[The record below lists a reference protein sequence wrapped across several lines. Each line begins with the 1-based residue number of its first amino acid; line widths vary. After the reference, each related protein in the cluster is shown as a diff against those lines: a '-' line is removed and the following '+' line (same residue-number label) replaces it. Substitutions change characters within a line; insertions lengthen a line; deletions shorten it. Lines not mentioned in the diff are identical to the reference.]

1 MNVISDPQT
10 LVASEAETGFA
21 IDLRHGL
28 DFRARNLMAVQD
40 ILRGMTLW
48 RLALTLSWLDIRLRY
63 RGSVLGP
70 LWLTLSTA
78 VMVGALGFLYA
89 FLFHTPIRDY
99 LPFLALSLT
108 LWAFLAAI
116 ISDGCTAF
124 TQAESMIRSMRIP
137 FSLYIYQLLARNVL
151 ILAHNVIV
159 IVVVFLIFQVPVTS
173 AVFAAI
179 PAFLLWLV
187 DGAAIALV
195 LGAFCAR
202 FRDIPPIVA
211 SVVQIAF
218 YVSGVMYRPEM
229 LGHRGVF
236 LLYDPFF
243 TVLDVLRAPLLGV
256 IPSASVY
263 ISALGFSAVLCTL
276 AWVTF
281 LRVRHRIAFWV

>member
-10 LVASEAETGFA
+10 LVAPEAEKGFA

-28 DFRARNLMAVQD
+28 GFGARNAMAVQD
-40 ILRGMTLW
+40 IMHGISLW

-78 VMVGALGFLYA
+78 VMVAALGFLYA
-89 FLFHTPIRDY
+89 YLFHTPIRNY

-108 LWAFLAAI
+108 LWGFLAAM
-116 ISDGCTAF
+116 ISDGCTAY
-124 TQAESMIRSMRIP
+124 TQAEGMIRSMRIP

-151 ILAHNVIV
+151 ILAHNIIV
-159 IVVVFLIFQVPVTS
+159 IVVVFLAFQVPVTP
-173 AVFAAI
+173 AAFAAI

-187 DGAAIALV
+187 DGAAIAMV
-195 LGAFCAR
+195 LGALCAR

-218 YVSGVMYRPEM
+218 YVSAVMYRPDM
-229 LGHRGVF
+229 LGHRGFF
-236 LLYDPFF
+236 LLYDPFY
-243 TVLDVLRAPLLGV
+243 TVLEVLRAPLMGT
-256 IPSASVY
+256 IPSVNVY
-263 ISALGFSAVLCTL
+263 ISALAFSVAVCGLSWL
-276 AWVTF
+276 VF
-281 LRVRHRIAFWV
+281 LRVRHRIAFWI

>member
-1 MNVISDPQT
+1 
-10 LVASEAETGFA
+10 LVAPEADKGFA

-28 DFRARNLMAVQD
+28 GFGARNVMAVQD
-40 ILRGMTLW
+40 IIRGISLW

-78 VMVGALGFLYA
+78 VMVASLGFLYA
-89 FLFHTPIRDY
+89 YLFHTPIRNY

-108 LWAFLAAI
+108 LWGFLATI

-124 TQAESMIRSMRIP
+124 TSAEGMIRSMRIP

-159 IVVVFLIFQVPVTS
+159 IVVVR

-195 LGAFCAR
+195 LGALCAR

-229 LGHRGVF
+229 LGHRGFF

-243 TVLDVLRAPLLGV
+243 TVLEVLRAPLMGV
-256 IPSASVY
+256 IPSTHIY
-263 ISALGFSAVLCTL
+263 ISALGFSGVMCGM
-276 AWVTF
+276 AWFVF

>member
-10 LVASEAETGFA
+10 LVASDAEQGFA

-28 DFRARNLMAVQD
+28 GFGARNMMAVQD
-40 ILRGMTLW
+40 ILRGVNLW

-78 VMVGALGFLYA
+78 VMVASLGFLYA
-89 FLFHTPIRDY
+89 YLFHTPIRDY

-116 ISDGCTAF
+116 IADGCTAF
-124 TQAESMIRSMRIP
+124 TSAEGMIRSMRIP

-151 ILAHNVIV
+151 ILLHNVIV
-159 IVVVFLIFQVPVTS
+159 IVVVFLAFRVPLNAS
-173 AVFAAI
+173 VFAAI
-179 PAFLLWLV
+179 PAFLLWLI

-195 LGAFCAR
+195 LGALCAR

-229 LGHRGVF
+229 LGHRGAF
-236 LLYDPFF
+236 LLYDPFY
-243 TVLDVLRAPLLGV
+243 TILEVLRAPLMGT
-256 IPSASVY
+256 IPSTAIYV
-263 ISALGFSAVLCTL
+263 SALGFSAVMCVLS
-276 AWVTF
+276 WVVF